1 VKRRAWLRSATGFGV
16 AFWVAGAKAQ
26 TRPHTVGY
34 LGPPIPDGPGHA
46 LFDELRAEMQRLG
59 WDEGRRVR
67 YEVRL
72 PGPVDSREAR
82 TQRLATLAR
91 EIVAAGVDV
100 MVAMGPLSALAA
112 KGTGSTIPIVF
123 LADEPVENG
132 LVSSL
137 AHPGA
142 NLTGITFHT
151 GYLTAKRMQ
160 LLTQVAPG
168 IARVGYLKPHDV
180 GRDESAP
187 AAAQALKLELRVIE
201 VLHAEDL
208 DRAIGVAPQPDAWV
222 IDNYVQ
228 FEPHSRR
235 IVELVAQ
242 RRKPA
247 VYASNDWVRDGG
259 LMSYCDDREDVMR
272 YVAGF
277 VDRVLRGAKPAD
289 LPVEQP
295 TRFIFALNL
304 KTAKAM
310 GLTIPQSLLLRAD
323 EVIE

>member
-1 VKRRAWLRSATGFGV
+1 MKRRAWLRSATGFGV
-16 AFWVAGAKAQ
+16 AFLAAGTKAQ
-26 TRPHTVGY
+26 TQPRRVGY
-34 LGPPIPDGPGHA
+34 LGPPVPDGPGRA
-46 LFDELRAEMQRLG
+46 LFDELRTEMQRLG
-59 WDEGRRVR
+59 WGEGGRVR

-72 PGPVDSREAR
+72 PGPVDSQEAAD
-82 TQRLATLAR
+82 QRLAAMAR
-91 EIVAAGVDV
+91 EIVAAKVDV
-100 MVAMGPLSALAA
+100 MVAMGPAGALAA
-112 KGTGSTIPIVF
+112 KGTGATIPIVF
-123 LADEPVENG
+123 LADKPVENG

-142 NLTGITFHT
+142 NLTGMTFHT
-151 GYLTAKRMQ
+151 EDLTGKRMQ
-160 LLTQVAPG
+160 LLTLVAPG
-168 IARVGYLKPHDV
+168 IARVGYLKPNANP
-180 GRDESAP
+180 DESAT
-187 AAAQALKLELRVIE
+187 AAAQALRLELRVVQ
-201 VLHAEDL
+201 VLSAEDL
-208 DRAIGVAPQPDAWV
+208 ERAIGITPQPDAWV

-228 FEPHSRR
+228 FEPHLRR
-235 IVELVAQ
+235 IVELIAQ

-247 VYASNDWVRDGG
+247 VYADNEWVRSGG
-259 LMSYCDDREDVMR
+259 LMSYCDDREHVMR

-310 GLTIPQSLLLRAD
+310 GLTVPQSLLLRAD